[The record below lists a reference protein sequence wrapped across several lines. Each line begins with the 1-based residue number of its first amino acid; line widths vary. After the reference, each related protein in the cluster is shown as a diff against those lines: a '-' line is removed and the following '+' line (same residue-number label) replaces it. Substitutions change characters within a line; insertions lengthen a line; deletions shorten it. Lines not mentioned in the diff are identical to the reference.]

1 MGTGEEDKDD
11 DLYSDGDNEDSSDD
25 DTAIPGTVATFIGN
39 ATAPAGYA
47 IVDVCPPLE
56 TNQDLNN
63 FIGKTILVGH
73 DSKQARG
80 WFRGLVHSTGLSA
93 ADKRKTP
100 TANFIIKYERGH
112 TYAPLAYDHL
122 YGNISRRC
130 PPELPF
136 GHSDGNAI

>member
-11 DLYSDGDNEDSSDD
+11 DLYSGGDNEDSSDD
-25 DTAIPGTVATFIGN
+25 DTAIPGMVATFIGN

-56 TNQDLNN
+56 TNLDLNN

-100 TANFIIKYERGH
+100 TANCIIKYVDIQTRSFTGWRPASSVLHCMEWLRG
-112 TYAPLAYDHL
+112 
-122 YGNISRRC
+122 GSN
-130 PPELPF
+130 
-136 GHSDGNAI
+136 